1 MNQDSATT
9 QSRIAW
15 MLGGAA
21 LGAVAMFLVD
31 PDRGRRRRALATDK
45 IRSAVSRTGGA
56 VDVASRDLGNRVQG
70 LRAQASRVFARDKS
84 AADDRILMERVRQ
97 KIGRAVSH
105 PHAIGV
111 VAQQGRIILSG
122 PVLAHEKEQLLETV
136 SGVSGVGEIEDNLD
150 AHERAD
156 GISSLQG
163 SGRLAA
169 SAARDSWTPALRA
182 VALIGGGV
190 LGLTGLT
197 RRTPASPLLITAGA
211 ALMMRSISNMP
222 FGSMAGLRRGRQ
234 AIELHKTIHIE
245 APPDTVFGLWS
256 NYENFPRF
264 MSHVQEVRDL
274 GNGRSHWVVR
284 GPAGV
289 PVEWDAEITE
299 ARRPEVLAWR
309 SEPGS
314 TVQHG
319 GTIRFEPDGSGTR
332 VNVHMFYT
340 PPAGMVGHAV
350 ASLFN
355 ADPKRQMDDD
365 LMRMKAFVETGHPP
379 HDAARPGL
387 PTAEILH

>member
-1 MNQDSATT
+1 MNQDSATM

-15 MLGGAA
+15 ILGGAA
-21 LGAVAMFLVD
+21 LGAVAMFLSD
-31 PDRGRRRRALATDK
+31 PDRGRRRRVLAADK

-56 VDVASRDLGNRVQG
+56 IDVASRDLGNRVYG
-70 LRAQASRVFARDKS
+70 LRAQASRMFTRDKS
-84 AADDRILMERVRQ
+84 AADDRILIARVRQ

-122 PVLAHEKEQLLETV
+122 PVLAYEKEQLLDIV
-136 SGVSGVGEIEDNLD
+136 NGVPGVSEIEDNLD
-150 AHERAD
+150 VHERPN

-163 SGRLAA
+163 SGRPAS
-169 SAARDSWTPALRA
+169 SAARESWTPALRA

-190 LGLTGLT
+190 LSITGLT
-197 RRTPASPLLITAGA
+197 RRTPASPLLMTAGA
-211 ALMMRSISNMP
+211 ALMVRSISNMP
-222 FGSMAGLRRGRQ
+222 FSSMAGLRTGRQ
-234 AIELHKTIHIE
+234 AIELHKTIHLE
-245 APPDTVFGLWS
+245 ASPDRVFDLWS

-274 GNGRSHWVVR
+274 GGGRSHWVVS

-289 PVEWDAEITE
+289 PVEWNAEITDS
-299 ARRPEVLAWR
+299 RRPEVLAWR

-319 GTIRFEPDGSGTR
+319 GTIHFEPDGSGTR
-332 VNVHMFYT
+332 VSVHMFYT
-340 PPAGMVGHAV
+340 PPAGVVGHAV

-379 HDAARPGL
+379 HDAAQPGL
-387 PTAEILH
+387 QTTERLH